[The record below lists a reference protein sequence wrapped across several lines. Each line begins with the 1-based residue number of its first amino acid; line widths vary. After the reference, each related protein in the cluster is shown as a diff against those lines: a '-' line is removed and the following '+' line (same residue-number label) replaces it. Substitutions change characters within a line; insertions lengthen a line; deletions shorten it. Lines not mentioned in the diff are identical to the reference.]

1 MNRPEQA
8 LQRAIVGYLSWALMP
23 PAIFTSFPA
32 GGGGR
37 VRGAVLKGTGLRAGM
52 PDILIFSDGH
62 TYGVELKPEE
72 EVSIV
77 EKALHPL
84 KRNGCL
90 SANQQTLHPL
100 LRQAGVHT
108 AVVIS
113 VEELQ
118 ALLMGPW
125 WPIPIRRV
133 KVSTELIQRGFH
145 V

>member
-8 LQRAIVGYLSWALMP
+8 LQRAIVGYLSWALAP

-52 PDILIFSDGH
+52 PDILIFYDGH
-62 TYGVELKPEE
+62 TWGLELKAGTGLSEAQ
-72 EVSIV
+72 
-77 EKALHPL
+77 KALHPL
-84 KRNGCL
+84 
-90 SANQQTLHPL
+90 
-100 LRQAGVHT
+100 LRAAGVHV
-108 AVVIS
+108 AVIES

-118 ALLMGPW
+118 AMLTGPW
-125 WPIPIRRV
+125 WPIPIRKV
-133 KVSTELIQRGFH
+133 KVSTELIQRGFN